1 MRISAVHSILNS
13 PVPVSSRLLIDTAQ
27 SASGTDPLARI
38 APASAPGARQP
49 GLRMN
54 DGSPMKSFLFQQMAI
69 RNEKNGQ
76 RFAIPVQ
83 RTTPLNTA
91 REGMPVLRLA
101 ASAPL
106 ILRSLGQSNQARF
119 MRLYASDESPEP
131 IVHTRKPYTVNT
143 KKTVMPVPR
152 RRSETRRRSATDP
165 NSAMEFNDLPTI
177 ENKNTLEDSVTGSIS
192 PYITVPVG
200 DPLPLSKSS
209 ATLSRQDFLRRN
221 PAGAMK

>member
-1 MRISAVHSILNS
+1 MRISAIHSILTS

-27 SASGTDPLARI
+27 AASGADQLARV
-38 APASAPGARQP
+38 APVPAPGPRQP

-54 DGSPMKSFLFQQMAI
+54 DGSPMKSFLLQQMAI
-69 RNEKNGQ
+69 RDEKNGQ
-76 RFAIPVQ
+76 RFAMPVQ
-83 RTTPLNTA
+83 HTPQLNTVRA
-91 REGMPVLRLA
+91 GMPVLRLA

-106 ILRSLGQSNQARF
+106 ILRSLGESNQARF

-131 IVHTRKPYTVNT
+131 IARIRKPYTVNV
-143 KKTVMPVPR
+143 KKTVMPAPR

-165 NSAMEFNDLPTI
+165 NSAMEFNDLPKI
-177 ENKNTLEDSVTGSIS
+177 ENKNDREDSVTGSIS
-192 PYITVPVG
+192 PYVTVPIG

-221 PAGAMK
+221 PAGGV